1 MANLTYFRNNEFD
14 RFRKDMDRMFY
25 NFFNTN
31 TPYAGASGYTSADH
45 NATSWAPVC
54 ELVETDKTYVIKAE
68 LPGCTDKDLDVQ
80 VASNQLT
87 IKGEKKADWDE
98 NKGTY
103 HFTERNYGTFFR
115 SFTLPNTVDVSKIRA
130 RYDRGILEV
139 ELPKT
144 SMASL
149 TKVKVENK

>member
-1 MANLTYFRNNEFD
+1 MANLTYWRTNEFD

-25 NFFNTN
+25 NFFNSGA
-31 TPYAGASGYTSADH
+31 PYAATGYTGADH
-45 NATSWAPVC
+45 AGTAWAPVC
-54 ELVETDKTYVIKAE
+54 ELIETDKTYVIKAE

-115 SFTLPNTVDVSKIRA
+115 SFTLPNTVDVAKIRA

-144 SMASL
+144 TTASL